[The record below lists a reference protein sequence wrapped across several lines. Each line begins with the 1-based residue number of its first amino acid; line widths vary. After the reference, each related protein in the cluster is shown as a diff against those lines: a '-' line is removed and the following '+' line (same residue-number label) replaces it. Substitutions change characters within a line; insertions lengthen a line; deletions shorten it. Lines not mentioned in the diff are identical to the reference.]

1 MVRWTLLL
9 KWRQSLLP
17 LLLRLI
23 HLRFKILSLQFLSF
37 VLLLML
43 RREWMSFSISPEDL
57 LAFTFKASI
66 GEVVGEVSAQTGAAG
81 GEAPDDA
88 GAKSVMAVEG
98 VGVELCKVVS
108 HRVGSRMPYL
118 QKQTSCSTLGRGE
131 AYRLRSMSAVDK
143 TSTALLLEGQAVS
156 SFPESVGYL
165 SALGS
170 SFRIPGQPSIR
181 CTAGGII
188 TLAAYSA
195 ELVKTFPDEIH
206 LFGCFGLPIAL
217 RISRHGHMLL
227 DAIFL
232 EELRQIFAHELQAVF
247 GDDGLRDAKSLD
259 APLTCECQKSPLR
272 EYVRLKCARLPSG
285 HRWAE
290 LLRSSENFASARVYA
305 FIVAGLDSAE

>member
-1 MVRWTLLL
+1 
-9 KWRQSLLP
+9 
-17 LLLRLI
+17 
-23 HLRFKILSLQFLSF
+23 
-37 VLLLML
+37 ML
-43 RREWMSFSISPEDL
+43 RREWISFSISPEDL

-81 GEAPDDA
+81 GEAPDVA
-88 GAKSVMAVEG
+88 AAKSVTIVEG

-118 QKQTSCSTLGRGE
+118 QKQTN
-131 AYRLRSMSAVDK
+131 
-143 TSTALLLEGQAVS
+143 
-156 SFPESVGYL
+156 
-165 SALGS
+165 
-170 SFRIPGQPSIR
+170 
-181 CTAGGII
+181 
-188 TLAAYSA
+188 
-195 ELVKTFPDEIH
+195 EIH

-232 EELRQIFAHELQAVF
+232 EELRQIFAHELQAVV

-290 LLRSSENFASARVYA
+290 LLRSSENFASGRVYA

>member
-1 MVRWTLLL
+1 MKSGKVDSTA
-9 KWRQSLLP
+9 KVS
-17 LLLRLI
+17 I
-23 HLRFKILSLQFLSF
+23 HLIFKILSLQFLSF
-37 VLLLML
+37 ILLLML
-43 RREWMSFSISPEDL
+43 RREWISFSISPEDL

-81 GEAPDDA
+81 GEAPDVA
-88 GAKSVMAVEG
+88 AAKSVTIVE
-98 VGVELCKVVS
+98 
-108 HRVGSRMPYL
+108 
-118 QKQTSCSTLGRGE
+118 
-131 AYRLRSMSAVDK
+131 
-143 TSTALLLEGQAVS
+143 
-156 SFPESVGYL
+156 
-165 SALGS
+165 
-170 SFRIPGQPSIR
+170 
-181 CTAGGII
+181 
-188 TLAAYSA
+188 
-195 ELVKTFPDEIH
+195 DEIH

-232 EELRQIFAHELQAVF
+232 EELRQIFAHELQAVV

-290 LLRSSENFASARVYA
+290 LLRSSENFASGRVYA